1 MNKLFGNKSKYQDLN
16 KIKEKNL
23 KVKSKYLTKL
33 SGGKL
38 FNLQSNLENYRD
50 FVNKHFLNN
59 ENRILKKSI
68 INEINNLITKKK
80 KSNNNDNIN
89 DNNEFFNQN
98 RNNIFYIYEKDKII
112 VIGVIGEPEVYKD
125 KKYLNILYLLSY
137 EKRKKSGT
145 KAIYNILLNLPEKY
159 NGICLYSVT
168 GALQF
173 YKKLGFLNPPGKEY
187 DFLILDKNIENIK
200 NLEKILS
207 NSNSKSN
214 LLTTEFYSINKL

>member
-68 INEINNLITKKK
+68 INEINNLITKNK
-80 KSNNNDNIN
+80 KSNINDNIN
-89 DNNEFFNQN
+89 DNNELFNQN
-98 RNNIFYIYEKDKII
+98 RNNLFYI
-112 VIGVIGEPEVYKD
+112 
-125 KKYLNILYLLSY
+125 
-137 EKRKKSGT
+137 
-145 KAIYNILLNLPEKY
+145 
-159 NGICLYSVT
+159 
-168 GALQF
+168 
-173 YKKLGFLNPPGKEY
+173 
-187 DFLILDKNIENIK
+187 
-200 NLEKILS
+200 
-207 NSNSKSN
+207 
-214 LLTTEFYSINKL
+214 